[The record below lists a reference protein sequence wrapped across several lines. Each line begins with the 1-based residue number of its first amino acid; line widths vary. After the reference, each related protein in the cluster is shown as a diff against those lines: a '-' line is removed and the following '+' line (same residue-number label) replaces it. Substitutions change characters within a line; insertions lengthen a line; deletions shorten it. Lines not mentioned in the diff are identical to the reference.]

1 MELQQT
7 LQANAGALFDGF
19 MLVLLAVML
28 LAGVLGGLANYYLS
42 ERYAQGGREMTKYV
56 VLGVVAALIVPLLL
70 NMLSS
75 NLIAQARVNP
85 VDLYVLGGVCLIF
98 VVLTRRWFENLS
110 QKLLN
115 KVQAVEEEISQ
126 IKSLKSFAETPA
138 PALENLPKAE
148 EEIAASTE
156 ADAELTKLS
165 YNDVELMRT
174 VGDGRY
180 AYGNISGIA
189 GDSGLSKDF
198 INERL
203 VVLKQV
209 GLLELK
215 INEKNVLHWFL
226 SPKGKQF
233 LGEVMAEKED

>member
-1 MELQQT
+1 MEMQQT
-7 LQANAGALFDGF
+7 LQGNEGMLFDGF
-19 MLVLLAVML
+19 MVILLGVML
-28 LAGVLGGLANYYLS
+28 LAGMLGGLANYYLS
-42 ERYAQGGREMTKYV
+42 ERYANGSREVGKYV
-56 VLGVVAALIVPLLL
+56 VLGIVASLIVPLLL

-85 VDLYVLGGVCLIF
+85 VDLYVFAGVCLIF
-98 VVLTRRWFENLS
+98 VVLTRRWFENLA

-115 KVQAVEEEISQ
+115 QVQAVQDEVSQ
-126 IKSLKSFAETPA
+126 IKSLQSLAEKTA
-138 PALENLPKAE
+138 PELESLPRVE
-148 EEIAASTE
+148 SEITASPEAAQ
-156 ADAELTKLS
+156 ELTKLS
-165 YNDVELMRT
+165 YNDIELMRA
-174 VGDGRY
+174 VSDGRY

-203 VVLKQV
+203 VVLKQL

-226 SPKGKQF
+226 APKGKQF